1 MDRFNN
7 KFNKLKKIFAEE
19 YGDIILLA
27 YFFGSQLKGK
37 TGPLSDYDI
46 AILLSP
52 EQTSFQFKYKLQHEL
67 ANIFNCELID
77 LVILND
83 APIELKYHVIAAG
96 QIFYQKDS
104 VTKVE
109 FEADT
114 LSRYFDYL
122 PVLNAQRQ
130 DMLDFK
136 PKGVK
141 YDRRIQR
148 YRTALRETEKKLNK
162 IRTS

>member
-1 MDRFNN
+1 MDRFKN
-7 KFNKLKKIFAEE
+7 KFDELKKIFVEE
-19 YGDIILLA
+19 YRDIILLA

-52 EQTSFQFKYKLQHEL
+52 EQKSFQFKYKLQHEL
-67 ANIFNCELID
+67 TNIFNFEPID

-96 QIFYQKDS
+96 QIIYQKDS
-104 VTKVE
+104 AIKVE

-130 DMLDFK
+130 DILDFK

-148 YRTALRETEKKLNK
+148 YRAALRETEKKLNK

>member
-1 MDRFNN
+1 MDKLNN
-7 KFNKLKKIFAEE
+7 KLNQLKKVFSEE
-19 YGDIILLA
+19 YGEIVLLA
-27 YFFGSQLKGK
+27 YFFGSQLQGK

-52 EQTSFQFKYKLQHEL
+52 GQKPYQFKYKLQHEL
-67 ANIFNCELID
+67 VNILNYERID
-77 LVILND
+77 LIILND
-83 APIELKYHVIAAG
+83 APIELKYHVIVAG
-96 QIFYQKDS
+96 QIIYQKDS

-130 DMLDFK
+130 DILDFK

-148 YRTALRETEKKLNK
+148 YRAALRETEKKLNK
-162 IRTS
+162 IRKC

>member
-1 MDRFNN
+1 MDKFNN
-7 KFNKLKKIFAEE
+7 ELKKLKKIFAEE
-19 YGDIILLA
+19 YESIILLA

-46 AILLSP
+46 AIFLTP
-52 EQTSFQFKYKLQHEL
+52 KPTSFQFKYKLQHEL
-67 ANIFNCELID
+67 TNIFNYGQVDLI
-77 LVILND
+77 ILNN
-83 APIELKYHVIAAG
+83 APIELKYHVITDG
-96 QIFYQKDS
+96 QIVYQKDS
-104 VTKVE
+104 ATKVE

-122 PVLNAQRQ
+122 PVLKAQRQ
-130 DMLDFK
+130 DILYFK
-136 PKGVK
+136 PKGIK

-148 YRTALRETEKKLNK
+148 YRTALRKTEKKLNK

>member
-1 MDRFNN
+1 MDKLNHRLNQ
-7 KFNKLKKIFAEE
+7 LKKVFSEE

-46 AILLSP
+46 AILLSS
-52 EQTSFQFKYKLQHEL
+52 EQTPFQFKYKLQHEL
-67 ANIFNCELID
+67 VNIFNYERID
-77 LVILND
+77 LIILND
-83 APIELKYHVIAAG
+83 APIELKYHVIASG
-96 QIFYQKDS
+96 QIIYQKDS
-104 VTKVE
+104 AIKVE

-122 PVLNAQRQ
+122 PVLKAQRQ
-130 DMLDFK
+130 DILDFK
-136 PKGVK
+136 PRGVK

-148 YRTALRETEKKLNK
+148 YGAALRKTEKKLNK
-162 IRTS
+162 LKKI